1 MDSNPLIHLILP
13 WNKLI
18 GPVRNTINLSYRELT
33 FSNYLVPG
41 WDGGQN
47 DVFLAEFKKLMPSS
61 YDILQ
66 GGAVL
71 HMITL
76 G

>member
-1 MDSNPLIHLILP
+1 MDSSFIFTLHLIEIKLN
-13 WNKLI
+13 WTCEEYNKSLLK
-18 GPVRNTINLSYRELT
+18 RAY

-47 DVFLAEFKKLMPSS
+47 DVILTEFKKLMPSS